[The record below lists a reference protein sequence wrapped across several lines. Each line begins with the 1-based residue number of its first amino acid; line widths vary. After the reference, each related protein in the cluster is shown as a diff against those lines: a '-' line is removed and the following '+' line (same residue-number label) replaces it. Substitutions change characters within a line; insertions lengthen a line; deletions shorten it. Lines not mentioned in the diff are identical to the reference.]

1 MALPVYPSELLI
13 YMTSALVFLNG
24 SGAASSLAADLEAAG
39 IAVLAVVDTL
49 AQLLPQAVRHAPDV
63 VICEDAWPG
72 DALFKATRAIG
83 ETTPRPVLVFTSDVD
98 AERIARATES
108 GVHVYVVN
116 GYGAQ
121 RLRPLIHLAQ
131 ARFKQE
137 HALREA
143 LADVSSR
150 FEERKKVDRAKGILM
165 RARQL
170 SDDDAF
176 QVLRTASMHSN
187 RRLGQVSEHIIQSA
201 HFAQSVNRA
210 GQLRMLSQRLIKLVW
225 LQRAGVQAAQQQARI
240 ADSVA
245 RIDANL
251 AALGKSLSKPTFG
264 DLLGQVLVTWKQLK
278 QALQMAPQTGQLEPM
293 DALAET
299 LLQSAERLTSNLEN
313 AGAVAPLQVLN
324 VAGRQRMLS
333 QRYAKCALLCDQAGM
348 AEARAAIEQ
357 GLAYLNGLPLSAPD
371 IRSAL
376 ADATAGWQQMLAGAS
391 EAATPQ
397 GQERIATASESLL
410 EVYEQLSAHYERSM
424 QMLVG

>member
-1 MALPVYPSELLI
+1 
-13 YMTSALVFLNG
+13 MTSALVFLNG
-24 SGAASSLAADLEAAG
+24 SGAASPLAADLEAAG
-39 IAVLAVVDTL
+39 IVVLGVVDSL
-49 AQLLPQAVRHAPDV
+49 AQLLAQTVRHAPDV
-63 VICEDAWPG
+63 VIGEDAWPG
-72 DALFKATRAIG
+72 DALFKATQAIG

-98 AERIARATES
+98 ADHIARATES
-108 GVHVYVVN
+108 GVHAYVVN

-150 FEERKKVDRAKGILM
+150 FEERKMVDRAKGILM

-201 HFAQSVNRA
+201 HFAESVNRA
-210 GQLRMLSQRLIKLVW
+210 GQLRMLSQRLIKLV
-225 LQRAGVQAAQQQARI
+225 LLKGAGVQAPQQQERI
-240 ADSVA
+240 TDSVA

-264 DLLGQVLVTWKQLK
+264 DLLGQVVTTWKQLK
-278 QALQMAPQTGQLEPM
+278 KALQSEPQAGPLDAM

-333 QRYAKCALLCDQAGM
+333 QRYAKCALQRDHAGM

-357 GLAYLNGLPLSAPD
+357 GLTYLNGLPLSTPD

-376 ADATAGWQQMLAGAS
+376 AGATAGWQQMLAGAS
-391 EAATPQ
+391 EAASPA
-397 GQERIATASESLL
+397 GQERIAAASESLL
-410 EVYEQLSAHYERSM
+410 EAYEQLSAHYERSM

>member
-1 MALPVYPSELLI
+1 MVAPVYPSELLI

-63 VICEDAWPG
+63 VIFEDAWPG

-98 AERIARATES
+98 AERIARAIES

-137 HALREA
+137 HALRQA

-165 RARQL
+165 HARQL

-187 RRLGQVSEHIIQSA
+187 RRLGQVSEHVIQSA

-210 GQLRMLSQRLIKLVW
+210 GQLRMLSQRLVKLVW

-264 DLLGQVLVTWKQLK
+264 DLLGQVVAIWKQLK
-278 QALQMAPQTGQLEPM
+278 KALQLEPRAGQLESM

>member
-1 MALPVYPSELLI
+1 
-13 YMTSALVFLNG
+13 MTSALVFLNG

-39 IAVLAVVDTL
+39 IAVLAVVNTL

-63 VICEDAWPG
+63 VICEHAWPG
-72 DALFKATRAIG
+72 DALFKATREIG

-137 HALREA
+137 HALRQA

-165 RARQL
+165 HARQL

-225 LQRAGVQAAQQQARI
+225 LQGAGVHAAQQQARI

-251 AALGKSLSKPTFG
+251 AALGKSLSKPTYG
-264 DLLGQVLVTWKQLK
+264 DLLGQAQ
-278 QALQMAPQTGQLEPM
+278 
-293 DALAET
+293 
-299 LLQSAERLTSNLEN
+299 
-313 AGAVAPLQVLN
+313 
-324 VAGRQRMLS
+324 
-333 QRYAKCALLCDQAGM
+333 
-348 AEARAAIEQ
+348 ARAALKQ
-357 GLAYLNGLPLSAPD
+357 GLAYLDGLPLSTPD

-376 ADATAGWQQMLAGAS
+376 AGATAGWQQMLAGAS
-391 EAATPQ
+391 EAASPQ
-397 GQERIATASESLL
+397 GQERVATASESLL